1 MHIIFY
7 NKYKLIMYF
16 YTGGQSRGYQQGN
29 SYVYNNRSYK
39 SNSNNTNNEYSR
51 ISRQT

>member
-1 MHIIFY
+1 MHIILY
-7 NKYKLIMYF
+7 DIKYKLTISI
-16 YTGGQSRGYQQGN
+16 YTGGPSRGYQQGN

-39 SNSNNTNNEYSR
+39 SNTNTSNEYSR